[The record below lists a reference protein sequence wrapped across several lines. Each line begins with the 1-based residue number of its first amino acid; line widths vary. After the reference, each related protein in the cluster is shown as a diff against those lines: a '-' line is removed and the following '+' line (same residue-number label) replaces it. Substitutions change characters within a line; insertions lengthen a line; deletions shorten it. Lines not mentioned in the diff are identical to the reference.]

1 MGSDCFQP
9 EPTFLIGKVDS
20 ALLPGAAFFSI
31 ATYKSQ
37 KIGEVRLRIFAMAES
52 FAL

>member
-37 KIGEVRLRIFAMAES
+37 KTGEESIFITAEIK
-52 FAL
+52 L